1 MTKGPNFFVI
11 GAMKCATSSLHEQ
24 LALQSGIFMTELKE
38 PNFFSN
44 DETYEKGIDWYK
56 SLFVS
61 DANDSLRGESSTHY
75 AKLPTY
81 PNTIERIKQH
91 IPNASELKF
100 IYVMRHPID
109 RLVSQYIHEWSQRVI
124 PSKTDINAAIYEY
137 PELIDYSKYTM
148 QLQPYFDNFGQDA
161 VMPVFFERLIDKPQ
175 QELERVCQFLGYPQ
189 KALWHQDVAAQNV
202 SSARMQTSK
211 WRDFLVEAPVF
222 STLRKTFVPK
232 SFRERVRTL
241 WTMQEK
247 PQLSTE
253 NLDYLRIIFDEDLKV
268 LGGWLG
274 LETLSCETFKAIVKT
289 HDVTNKFIW

>member
-1 MTKGPNFFVI
+1 
-11 GAMKCATSSLHEQ
+11 
-24 LALQSGIFMTELKE
+24 
-38 PNFFSN
+38 
-44 DETYEKGIDWYK
+44 
-56 SLFVS
+56 
-61 DANDSLRGESSTHY
+61 
-75 AKLPTY
+75 
-81 PNTIERIKQH
+81 
-91 IPNASELKF
+91 
-100 IYVMRHPID
+100 
-109 RLVSQYIHEWSQRVI
+109 
-124 PSKTDINAAIYEY
+124 
-137 PELIDYSKYTM
+137 M

-211 WRDFLVEAPVF
+211 WRDFLVEAPVL

-247 PQLSTE
+247 PQLSAG